1 MNLYKTIALIG
12 IGYMLRDQQTHRP
25 YSYRVYD
32 QSSVSRHLKQILNDK
47 LDLLFYG
54 NCEWRP
60 VMTRPYGN
68 PRRYYPYFD
77 YTKLTNNDTSIIDPI
92 YFDNKKDA
100 EHVLDLLKN
109 IIDKYGSATL
119 SDYYDAANSVL
130 GRQVHTPP
138 SYVDSKLEWRRLSDA
153 RICKAFNKGWMISLP
168 EPMDYYK
175 EIRLSN
181 DSLDEEPYVITEE
194 EYEERNPSIGKRTY
208 FVYDNGCT
216 GELTFELISDERIAK
231 LIGME
236 LLEKARGMITDQ
248 IMYVRNEKIE
258 MDFELIR
265 AEGNFEINS
274 DEE

>member
-12 IGYMLRDQQTHRP
+12 IGYMLRDQQTHKP
-25 YSYRVYD
+25 YNYRVYD
-32 QSSVSRHLKQILNDK
+32 QNSVSRHLKQILNDE

-60 VMTRPYGN
+60 AMARSHDN
-68 PRRYYPYFD
+68 PHRYYPYFD
-77 YTKLTNNDTSIIDPI
+77 YTK
-92 YFDNKKDA
+92 
-100 EHVLDLLKN
+100 
-109 IIDKYGSATL
+109 
-119 SDYYDAANSVL
+119 
-130 GRQVHTPP
+130 
-138 SYVDSKLEWRRLSDA
+138 
-153 RICKAFNKGWMISLP
+153 P
-168 EPMDYYK
+168 EPMK
-175 EIRLSN
+175 KIRLSN
-181 DSLDEEPYVITEE
+181 DLLDEEPYVITEE
-194 EYEERNPSIGKRTY
+194 EYEKRNASIGKRTY

-231 LIGME
+231 LISME
-236 LLEKARGMITDQ
+236 LLEKARDMITDQ